1 MTIRKMVSLTV
12 PDVSFRKLS
21 VVSCKLKVLHGWG
34 VRFDDG
40 SLNKYEEGCNDG
52 NLNGYEV

>member
-1 MTIRKMVSLTV
+1 MVSLTV
-12 PDVSFRKLS
+12 RGVSVRKLS

-34 VRFDDG
+34 IRFDDG
-40 SLNKYEEGCNDG
+40 SLNRYEKGCDDG